1 MEKLTLESAL
11 RSLKH
16 ALGPL
21 AQYMDDPQVQ
31 EIEING
37 PGDVW
42 IDRLGEQTKVETELT
57 EIQIRTAIQ
66 VLARMSDKD
75 AKGGTKDGIIDARMV
90 GYRVAAALPPTSV
103 KGPSIC
109 IRKHSPLQLTLKDYV
124 STGGITAAWEDII
137 REIIVSRKN
146 ILVAGATTSGKT
158 TFVNALISEIPDNER
173 ILTIEDIPELKVRT
187 PNWVSLESNEQAQIT
202 TRDLVRLAL
211 RYRPDRIIVGEVR
224 GGEAYDLLDAANTG
238 HDGCIATLHASSAV
252 DSLSRFETLI
262 LRGGV
267 NWPHSAICS
276 QIARTFNYVFYMAR
290 RNGVRKL
297 CEVIALKDYN
307 TETSRYEYETLLSE
321 VEFLKHHKPVIKE
334 ML

>member
-1 MEKLTLESAL
+1 MDKITHESAL

-16 ALGPL
+16 ALEPL
-21 AQYMDDPQVQ
+21 AKYMDDSEVQ
-31 EIEING
+31 EIEVNG

-42 IDRLGEQTKVETELT
+42 IDRAGRQTRVDTGLT

-75 AKGGTKDGIIDARMV
+75 AKGGTKDGIVDARMV

-109 IRKHSPLQLTLKDYV
+109 IRKHSPLQLKLQDYV
-124 STGGITAAWEDII
+124 RTGGITAQWEETI
-137 REIIVSRKN
+137 RQIVVSRKN
-146 ILVAGATTSGKT
+146 VLVAGATTSGKT
-158 TFVNALISEIPDNER
+158 TFVNALISEIPENER
-173 ILTIEDIPELKVRT
+173 ILTIEDIPELKVQT

-252 DSLSRFETLI
+252 DALSRFETLI

-267 NWPHSAICS
+267 NWPHSAICA
-276 QIARTFNYVFYMAR
+276 QIARTFDYVFYMAR

-297 CEVIALKDYN
+297 CEVIALKDYDID
-307 TETSRYEYETLLSE
+307 THHYEYETMLSE
-321 VEFLKHHKPVIKE
+321 TEFLKHY
-334 ML
+334 